1 MWVLSQVSQVRL
13 FPMVEKGSV
22 VHRATIPGPTT
33 DPPLTLVSFLMFTTA
48 IWSIPDLGL
57 TLITVGRRS
66 LDPSFLVTEALP
78 KRTLVPM
85 AGFGWLLSKTAFCN
99 CISFNQFTGYCY
111 VNQWRGCLVVDGY
124 NSLIIRISS
133 ASFLLFLLDSHCSHP
148 IWGLEVLDFQ
158 VCPRFLGKEQLGV
171 HLQVSHF
178 SVKVHKW

>member
-111 VNQWRGCLVVDGY
+111 FNQWRGCFSCRWLQFLDHQD
-124 NSLIIRISS
+124 LQRIFPS
-133 ASFLLFLLDSHCSHP
+133 
-148 IWGLEVLDFQ
+148 
-158 VCPRFLGKEQLGV
+158 
-171 HLQVSHF
+171 F
-178 SVKVHKW
+178 SVPSLSWNLILDLKCYTSLFQKYW